1 MTPAEVTPGARVTCV
16 DIPGIKGTVVADD
29 RALPLRGTYVYVRW
43 DHWERGHLAVVPI
56 YELRPISGD
65 ATADPDDTKEVGI
78 SDYQETLA
86 DAARQAC
93 TAYLDGTSAYGD
105 VRYWQEYDH
114 LDPAGQTVWR
124 AVALKAHRRL
134 LHAETRRDTPACTAE
149 GVTSGRCTC
158 KS

>member
-1 MTPAEVTPGARVTCV
+1 MTPAEATPGARVTCA
-16 DIPGIKGTVVADD
+16 DSPSIKGTVVADD
-29 RALPLRGTYVYVRW
+29 RALPLRDVYVYVRW
-43 DHWERGHLAVVPI
+43 DHWKRGHLAVAPI

-65 ATADPDDTKEVGI
+65 VTADHTEEVDMSDD
-78 SDYQETLA
+78 DYQETLA

-124 AVALKAHRRL
+124 TVALKAHRRL
-134 LHAETRRDTPACTAE
+134 LHAEARPACTAE